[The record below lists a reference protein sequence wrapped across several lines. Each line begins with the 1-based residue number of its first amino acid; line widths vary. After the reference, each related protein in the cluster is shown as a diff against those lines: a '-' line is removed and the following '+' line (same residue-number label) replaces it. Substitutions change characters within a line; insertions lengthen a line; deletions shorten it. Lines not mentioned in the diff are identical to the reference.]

1 MGVAQYLLIGGDR
14 ERNKRR
20 ERRQEGSVPGR
31 EASKPLGGKP
41 LGLMGGGDGDGDT
54 ISCGVSDADLRK
66 LFDRLDT
73 DHSAPPTARVRAAP
87 GGGAG

>member
-1 MGVAQYLLIGGDR
+1 MQPDPNANTEKALDGFFHFVLNDR
-14 ERNKRR
+14 R
-20 ERRQEGSVPGR
+20 
-31 EASKPLGGKP
+31 L
-41 LGLMGGGDGDGDT
+41 
-54 ISCGVSDADLRK
+54 SDADLRK